1 MSYLSVVIFNH
12 FLSVVFYDFRV
23 NVEPKSR
30 FKQVENAN
38 YAVDIGKSFKFSLI
52 NVGGLDIVDQNKK
65 LILAII
71 WQLMRKYTL
80 QVLQNLARYE
90 GIREITEDHIIT
102 WANAKVASVGRR
114 TTMNSFRDQTL
125 KNSMFLL
132 ELVSAIESRAIDWS
146 VVTAANTPELQ
157 LLNAKYAISSAM
169 KIGACVFIT
178 PEDIIEVKSKM
189 LLTFLASLWMCDLS
203 RTF

>member
-1 MSYLSVVIFNH
+1 M
-12 FLSVVFYDFRV
+12 
-23 NVEPKSR
+23 
-30 FKQVENAN
+30 ENAN

-52 NVGGLDIVDQNKK
+52 NVAGLDIVDQNKK

-90 GIREITEDHIIT
+90 GIKEITEDHIIT
-102 WANAKVASVGRR
+102 WANAKVASTGRR
-114 TTMNSFRDQTL
+114 STMQSFRDQSL
-125 KNSMFLL
+125 KTSMFLL
-132 ELVSAIESRAIDWS
+132 ELVSAIEPRAIDWS
-146 VVTAANTPELQ
+146 VVTAANTKELQ
-157 LLNAKYAISSAM
+157 MLNAKYAISSAM

-189 LLTFLASLWMCDLS
+189 LLTFLASLWMCDLA